1 MLESR
6 LVKSEKPDHFRK
18 TKSHLKSFTW
28 HLTLYLDPLRY
39 AVGNDKKATFGGTNM

>member
-1 MLESR
+1 MLQSR

-18 TKSHLKSFTW
+18 TKSLFTW
-28 HLTLYLDPLRY
+28 HLTLYLDPIWY

>member
-1 MLESR
+1 MSQSR

-18 TKSHLKSFTW
+18 TKSHLKFV
-28 HLTLYLDPLRY
+28 HLATLYLDPLWY